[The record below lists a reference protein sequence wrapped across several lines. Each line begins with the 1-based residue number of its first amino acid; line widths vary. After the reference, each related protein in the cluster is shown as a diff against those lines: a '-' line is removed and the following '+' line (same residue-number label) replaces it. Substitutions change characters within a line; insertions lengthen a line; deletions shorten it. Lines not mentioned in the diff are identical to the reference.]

1 MIIPA
6 DFSTSVQFL
15 LYFKKWELELQMI
28 HYGWDLCNK
37 DDVEILLAI
46 RKKRSS
52 NCMENKGS
60 TKWFKQM
67 DTLGKNYRIYI
78 LSAN

>member
-46 RKKRSS
+46 RKKGQVTAWKTREVP
-52 NCMENKGS
+52 NDLNKW
-60 TKWFKQM
+60 TC
-67 DTLGKNYRIYI
+67 
-78 LSAN
+78 